1 MRVLSQGQIDLFDLA
16 FARLLDIELN
26 AFRKF
31 FYEDGVKLVAMAC
44 RAAGIDKSVFA
55 TVFNL
60 SRQARNKAASL
71 GRPEMVEVDSIFNGL
86 TKPAALDAL
95 KAAIVS

>member
-1 MRVLSQGQIDLFDLA
+1 MP
-16 FARLLDIELN
+16 FAVGELG

-31 FYEDGVKLVAMAC
+31 FYADGVKLVAMAC

-60 SRQARNKAASL
+60 SRQARNKAPSL
-71 GRPEMVEVDSIFNGL
+71 GRAEMAEIDSIFNGL
-86 TKPAALDAL
+86 TKPAARDAL
-95 KAAIVS
+95 KAAIAS